1 MIFMKEDMRN
11 NKTLIHRKYKK
22 GRLVV
27 LGLLLF
33 TISLMT
39 VGYSSNISSLLEFIG
54 YVSLGGS
61 EGNLEIIS
69 NDMVSTVNATS
80 NGTNFYISSESTESN
95 TILVAEFDI
104 NYYRTQGSNVT
115 SAVYEVTIKN
125 NSLKSR
131 TLTSIDSN
139 ATFGTNTSSLNY
151 KMTGCSVGTTILP
164 GESLI
169 VTLEFSLS
177 QSVRNTSYDVNEVFK
192 FEFSDVSNDSFKLI
206 PTLETTSLKF
216 NDISEMKP
224 ISISVINNSSFD
236 ATYTLS
242 INSSNFKLV
251 DVDGN
256 EIGNLSIAA
265 SSKSSVV
272 VYLKISN
279 NHFFDS
285 LNYSLAISLDTTSPS
300 IINYNLGKIS
310 VVVPDTGIYQMIS
323 NSTVYDDTTIDF
335 TSSSTKTGLFKN
347 TSSGEVTY
355 FYRGNVTN
363 NYVSFA
369 GLTWRIIKIDKYG
382 TRVVLDSIID
392 TKSQWGTNPGTS
404 ASLDDA
410 ISVLS
415 YDNSPVKTIVD
426 NWYSS
431 NLSSYSSIIKTSLF
445 CLDES
450 YQTMSSSGN
459 GGVTVYYFGSYIR
472 NGKDSAGYTPEFSCS
487 SEYVREYNVGLLS
500 GDEVAFAGGVFNTN
514 NTGYYLYNSSISS
527 NWWTLSPS
535 YFDSSLGTVGML
547 IVNGSTGK
555 FYDWPNGS
563 TIENSMGIRPVIT
576 LDTDKLSGGSGTSS
590 NKYTFSS

>member
-11 NKTLIHRKYKK
+11 NKTLIHIKYKK
-22 GRLVV
+22 GRLMV

-80 NGTNFYISSESTESN
+80 NGTNFYISSESTDSSS
-95 TILVAEFDI
+95 ILVAEFDI

-151 KMTGCSVGTTILP
+151 KMTGCFVGTTILP

-206 PTLETTSLKF
+206 PTLETTSLEF

-242 INSSNFKLV
+242 INNSNFKLV

-285 LNYSLAISLDTTSPS
+285 LNYSLAISLNTTSPS

-310 VVVPDTGIYQMIS
+310 VVVPDTGIYQMVS

-335 TSSSTKTGLFKN
+335 TSSSTTTGLFKN

-392 TKSQWGTNPGTS
+392 TQSQWGTNPGTN

-426 NWYSS
+426 SWYSS

-472 NGKDSAGYTPEFSCS
+472 NGKDSAGYTPEFSCG

-514 NTGYYLYNSSISS
+514 NTGYYLYNGSISS
-527 NWWTLSPS
+527 DWWTLSPS

-576 LDTDKLSGGSGTSS
+576 LDTDKLSGGSGTLSD
-590 NKYTFSS
+590 KYTFS

>member
-1 MIFMKEDMRN
+1 MKDDMMN
-11 NKTLIHRKYKK
+11 NKTLIHKKYKK
-22 GRLVV
+22 GRLMV
-27 LGLLLF
+27 LGLLLLTVSF
-33 TISLMT
+33 MT
-39 VGYSSNISSLLEFIG
+39 VGYSSNISSLLESIG
-54 YVSLGGS
+54 YVSLSGS
-61 EGNLEIIS
+61 VGNLEIIS
-69 NDMVSTVNATS
+69 IDMVSTVNATS
-80 NGTNFYISSESTESN
+80 NETNFYISSESTESSS
-95 TILVAEFDI
+95 ILVAEFDI

-164 GESLI
+164 GESLT
-169 VTLEFSLS
+169 VSLEFSLS
-177 QSVRNTSYDVNEVFK
+177 QSIRNTSYDVNEVFK
-192 FEFSDVSNDSFKLI
+192 FEFSDVSNNSFKLI
-206 PTLETTSLKF
+206 PTLETTSLEF

-242 INSSNFKLV
+242 INNSNFELV
-251 DVDGN
+251 DSDGN
-256 EIGNLSIAA
+256 GIGNLSITS
-265 SSKSSVV
+265 SSKSSVL

-285 LNYSLAISLDTTSPS
+285 LNYSLSISLDTTSPS

-335 TSSSTKTGLFKN
+335 TSTSTTTGLYKN

-369 GLTWRIIKIDKYG
+369 GYTWRIIKIDKYG
-382 TRVVLDSIID
+382 VRVVLDSIID
-392 TKSQWGTNPGTS
+392 TQSQWGTNPGTS
-404 ASLDDA
+404 ATLADA
-410 ISVLS
+410 ISVLT

-426 NWYSS
+426 SWYSS
-431 NLSSYSSIIKTSLF
+431 NLSSYSSLIKPTLF

-472 NGKDSAGYTPEFSCS
+472 NGKDSAGYTPEFTCS
-487 SEYVREYNVGLLS
+487 SEYVREYNVGLIS

-514 NTGYYLYNSSISS
+514 NTSYYLYNSSISS

-563 TIENSMGIRPVIT
+563 TIENSTGIRPVIT
-576 LDTDKLSGGSGTSS
+576 IDADKLSGGSGAS
-590 NKYTFSS
+590 NDKYTFG

>member
-1 MIFMKEDMRN
+1 MKDDMMN
-11 NKTLIHRKYKK
+11 NKTLIHKKYKK
-22 GRLVV
+22 GRLMV

-33 TISLMT
+33 TISFMT
-39 VGYSSNISSLLEFIG
+39 VGYSSNISSLLESIG
-54 YVSLGGS
+54 YVSLSGS
-61 EGNLEIIS
+61 VGNLEIIS
-69 NDMVSTVNATS
+69 IDMVSTVNATS
-80 NGTNFYISSESTESN
+80 NETNFYISSESTESSS
-95 TILVAEFDI
+95 ILVAEFDI

-164 GESLI
+164 GESLT
-169 VTLEFSLS
+169 VSLEFSLS
-177 QSVRNTSYDVNEVFK
+177 QSIRNTSYDVNEVFK
-192 FEFSDVSNDSFKLI
+192 FEFSDVSNNSFKLI
-206 PTLETTSLKF
+206 PTLETTSLEF

-242 INSSNFKLV
+242 INNSNFELV
-251 DVDGN
+251 DSDGN
-256 EIGNLSIAA
+256 GIGNLSITS
-265 SSKSSVV
+265 SSKSSVL

-285 LNYSLAISLDTTSPS
+285 LNYSLSISLDTTSPS

-335 TSSSTKTGLFKN
+335 TSTSTTTGLYKN

-369 GLTWRIIKIDKYG
+369 GYNWRIIKIDKYG
-382 TRVVLDSIID
+382 VRVVLDSIID
-392 TKSQWGTNPGTS
+392 TQSQWGTNPGTS
-404 ASLDDA
+404 ATLADA
-410 ISVLS
+410 ISVLT

-426 NWYSS
+426 SWYSS
-431 NLSSYSSIIKTSLF
+431 NLSSYSSLIKPTLF

-472 NGKDSAGYTPEFSCS
+472 NGKDSAGYTPEFTCS
-487 SEYVREYNVGLLS
+487 SEYVREYNVGLIS

-514 NTGYYLYNSSISS
+514 NTSYYLYNSSISS

-547 IVNGSTGK
+547 VVNGSNGK

-576 LDTDKLSGGSGTSS
+576 LDTDKLSGGNGTSS
-590 NKYTFSS
+590 NKYTFG

>member
-1 MIFMKEDMRN
+1 
-11 NKTLIHRKYKK
+11 
-22 GRLVV
+22 
-27 LGLLLF
+27 
-33 TISLMT
+33 MT
-39 VGYSSNISSLLEFIG
+39 VGYSSNISSLLESIG

-61 EGNLEIIS
+61 DGNLEIIS

-80 NGTNFYISSESTESN
+80 NGTSFYISSESTDSSS
-95 TILVAEFDI
+95 ILVAEFDI

-177 QSVRNTSYDVNEVFK
+177 QSVRNTSYDVNEIFK
-192 FEFSDVSNDSFKLI
+192 FEFSDVSNNSFKLI
-206 PTLETTSLKF
+206 PTLGTTSLEF

-242 INSSNFKLV
+242 INNSNFKLV
-251 DVDGN
+251 DSDGN
-256 EIGNLSIAA
+256 GIGNFSITA
-265 SSKSSVV
+265 SSKSSFL
-272 VYLKISN
+272 VYLKISDN
-279 NHFFDS
+279 YFFDS
-285 LNYSLAISLDTTSPS
+285 LNYSLSISLNTTSPS

-310 VVVPDTGIYQMIS
+310 VVVPDTGIYQMVS

-335 TSSSTKTGLFKN
+335 TSSSTTTGLFKN

-369 GLTWRIIKIDKYG
+369 GYTWRIIKIDKYG
-382 TRVVLDSIID
+382 VRVVLDSIID
-392 TKSQWGTNPGTS
+392 TQSQWGVNPGTS
-404 ASLDDA
+404 ASLDEA

-426 NWYSS
+426 SWYNS
-431 NLSSYSSIIKTSLF
+431 NLSSYSSIIKPSLF

-472 NGKDSAGYTPEFSCS
+472 NGRDSAGYTPEFTCS

-535 YFDSSLGTVGML
+535 YFDSSLGTVGTL
-547 IVNGSTGK
+547 IVDGSTGK
-555 FYDWPNGS
+555 FYDWPNGA

-576 LDTDKLSGGSGTSS
+576 LDTDKLSGGSGTIDD
-590 NKYTFSS
+590 KYTFS

>member
-1 MIFMKEDMRN
+1 MKDDMRN
-11 NKTLIHRKYKK
+11 NKTLIHIKYKK
-22 GRLVV
+22 GRLMV

-39 VGYSSNISSLLEFIG
+39 VGYSSNISSLLESIG
-54 YVSLGGS
+54 YVSLS
-61 EGNLEIIS
+61 SSVGNLEIVS
-69 NDMVSTVNATS
+69 VDMVSTVNATS
-80 NGTNFYISSESTESN
+80 NGTNFYVSSESTESN
-95 TILVAEFDI
+95 AILVAEFDI

-125 NSLKSR
+125 KSLKSR

-139 ATFGTNTSSLNY
+139 ATFGTNTSNLNY
-151 KMTGCSVGTTILP
+151 KMTGGSVGTTILP

-206 PTLETTSLKF
+206 PTLETASLEF

-242 INSSNFKLV
+242 INNSNFKLV

-285 LNYSLAISLDTTSPS
+285 LNYSLAISLNTTSPS

-335 TSSSTKTGLFKN
+335 TSSSTTTGLFKN

-392 TKSQWGTNPGTS
+392 TQSQWGTNPGTS

-426 NWYSS
+426 NWYNS

-547 IVNGSTGK
+547 IVNGSTGN

-590 NKYTFSS
+590 DKYTFS